1 MIKPLMGPKRLK
13 ARLTHWGV
21 SKKQR
26 RRVDMKWLG
35 KRLGLAVMLALSVA
49 ALGAQQ
55 MVLAQET
62 EDRVKIEIY
71 KRFVDNRLGNPAV
84 AYQAARDYLQKYNN
98 DKDQYTDYLT
108 KWVMFYE
115 RDERKRNLP
124 NLINEKKFAEAY
136 STGAKILADEPNY
149 LRAQID
155 LAYAGY
161 LAASA
166 KNETFNATAL
176 DYARKA
182 IQAIESGKVPVGL
195 PSDVDVRGGRA
206 EGVGPGTGTNPNAA
220 SSLDWA
226 PFKGK
231 DDTLA
236 YLNYAVG
243 YLTLKT
249 NPDQA
254 IDALQKA
261 AKYDSEIR
269 KTPSTYFFLAVA
281 YESGPYKTLSSAYQV
296 QYANKPETA
305 ESKAALEK
313 LNVIMDRIID
323 AYARAIATA
332 GTDPKTERN
341 RTEWL
346 AQMTTYYKFRNGGSD
361 AGLTEFIASSLQ
373 KPLPP
378 KP

>member
-1 MIKPLMGPKRLK
+1 MKLLGQRL
-13 ARLTHWGV
+13 
-21 SKKQR
+21 S
-26 RRVDMKWLG
+26 
-35 KRLGLAVMLALSVA
+35 LAVLLALSVL
-49 ALGAQQ
+49 ALGARQ

-62 EDRVKIEIY
+62 DDPVKIEIY
-71 KRFVDNRLGNPAV
+71 KRFVDNRQERPAV
-84 AYQAARDYLQKYNN
+84 AYQAARDYLQKYNK
-98 DKDQYTDYLT
+98 DKDQYTDYLS

-115 RDERKRNLP
+115 RDDRKRTLP

-136 STGAKILADEPNY
+136 KTGEKILADEPNY

-182 IQAIESGKVPVGL
+182 ISEIEAGKAP
-195 PSDVDVRGGRA
+195 
-206 EGVGPGTGTNPNAA
+206 T
-220 SSLDWA
+220 DWA

-236 YLNYAVG
+236 YLHYAVG
-243 YLTLKT
+243 FLTLKT
-249 NPDQA
+249 SPDQA
-254 IDALQKA
+254 IDSLLKA
-261 AKYDSEIR
+261 ARYDSDIK
-269 KTPSTYFFLAVA
+269 KTPSTYYFLAAA
-281 YESGPYKTLSSAYQV
+281 YESGPYKTMSAAYQTN
-296 QYANKPETA
+296 YANKPETP

-313 LNVIMDRIID
+313 LNVVMDRIVD
-323 AYARAIATA
+323 AYARAIAAA
-332 GTDPKTERN
+332 GTDPKTDQSRK
-341 RTEWL
+341 EWL
-346 AQMTTYYKFRNGGSD
+346 TQMSTYYKFRHEGSD
-361 AGLTEFIASSLQ
+361 AGMTEFIATALQ